1 MPVAERVKAVRAFNR
16 FITVRFGVL
25 ERGFLGTNHSLTEA
39 RLIYEL
45 AQRSQTETA
54 DLRESVGVDS
64 GYLSR
69 LLARLD
75 KAGLV
80 SRTPSPAD
88 GRRQVVSLTVAG
100 RKAWET
106 LDARS
111 SAQAGE
117 LLDSLP
123 EADQRR
129 LVGAMETVRRLTS
142 QAPRDRT
149 LVLRP
154 PEAGDLGWVVERH
167 GTLYSHEYGWDERF
181 EGLVAQVVGDY
192 AGRSDRRRNS
202 AWVAE
207 VDGQPA
213 GSIFLVEDDSATAR
227 LRLLLVEPAARGMG
241 LGRRLV
247 EEAIRFA
254 RRAGYEQV
262 VLWTN
267 DVLAS
272 ARPIYEAAGFEL
284 LAEEPHSRFGP
295 EVVGQDWRLRL
306 GV

>member
-1 MPVAERVKAVRAFNR
+1 MTSAAS
-16 FITVRFGVL
+16 
-25 ERGFLGTNHSLTEA
+25 SLT
-39 RLIYEL
+39 L
-45 AQRSQTETA
+45 AQRPQTETA
-54 DLRESVGVDS
+54 DLREALGLDS

-69 LLARLD
+69 LLGRLE

-80 SRTPSPAD
+80 TRMRSAAD
-88 GRRQVVSLTVAG
+88 ARRQVVALTTEG
-100 RKAWET
+100 REVWRT

-142 QAPRDRT
+142 QTPQDRT
-149 LVLRP
+149 IVLRA

-167 GTLYSHEYGWDERF
+167 GTLYAHEYGWDAHF
-181 EGLVAQVVGDY
+181 EGLVAEVVGDY
-192 AGRSDRRRNS
+192 AKRSDRRRNS
-202 AWVAE
+202 AWIAE
-207 VDGQPA
+207 VDRQPV
-213 GSIFLVEDDSATAR
+213 GSVFLVEDGADTAR
-227 LRLLLVEPAARGMG
+227 LRLLLVEPAARRVG
-241 LGRRLV
+241 LGRRLA
-247 EEAIRFA
+247 EEAVRFA

-272 ARPIYEAAGFEL
+272 ARPIYESLGFEL
-284 LAEEPHSRFGP
+284 VGEKSHSRFGP
-295 EVVGQDWRLRL
+295 EVVGQHWRLRL

>member
-1 MPVAERVKAVRAFNR
+1 VVDRSRVTSVRAFNR
-16 FITVRFGVL
+16 FITRRFGVL
-25 ERGFLGTNHSLTEA
+25 ERGLLGTNHSVTEA
-39 RLIYEL
+39 RLLYEL
-45 AQRSQTETA
+45 AQEPAVETSH
-54 DLRESVGVDS
+54 LRTVVGLDS

-69 LLARLD
+69 LLARLEGQGLLIRRRSD
-75 KAGLV
+75 ADARRQLVELTPAGREAYAVL
-80 SRTPSPAD
+80 D
-88 GRRQVVSLTVAG
+88 GRSTEQVAN
-100 RKAWET
+100 
-106 LDARS
+106 
-111 SAQAGE
+111 
-117 LLDSLP
+117 LLEDLP

-142 QAPRDRT
+142 QAPDDRT
-149 LVLRP
+149 LVLRA

-167 GTLYSHEYGWDERF
+167 GTLYAHEYGWDERF

-192 AGRSDRRRNS
+192 AGRVDRRRNS
-202 AWVAE
+202 AWIAE

-213 GSIFLVEDDSATAR
+213 GSIFLVEDDSGTAR

-254 RRAGYEQV
+254 RRAGYAEV

-284 LAEEPHSRFGP
+284 VAEEPHSRFGP